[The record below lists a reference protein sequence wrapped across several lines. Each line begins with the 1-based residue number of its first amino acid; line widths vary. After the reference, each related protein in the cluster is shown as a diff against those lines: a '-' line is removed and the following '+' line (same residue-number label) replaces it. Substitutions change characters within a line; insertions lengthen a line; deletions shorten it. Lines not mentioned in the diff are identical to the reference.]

1 MPRILLLIVSL
12 AFAWAIVPNLI
23 APVGLEA
30 QAPARMRFEAMDTDR
45 NGEISRAEWRG
56 APRSFQVHDWNG
68 DGKLSGQ
75 EVAIGAQRNT
85 NWEEADH
92 LPNRFERNVSYT
104 TAGFNNLDHNRDRRI
119 TANEWHFD
127 VETFRRVD
135 RNRDGALDQTEFL
148 GQGRDDLRG
157 DNFDDLD
164 FNNNGRVERGEWYG
178 GADVFNELDRNRDG
192 VLSRFEVVGGQDTTG
207 DAWDQFATLDFN
219 RNGSITRDEWHW
231 SPGSFNQRDTN
242 RDGML
247 SQREFQVS
255 GGAPGAV
262 ATSGRSRTVHVNSQY
277 RWTDTGIDVMAG
289 QNVTLDASGTIIMS
303 DNAQD
308 TASPAGSTSGR
319 RAPDAPIINQPA
331 GALLARIGNYGP
343 VFVGNR
349 QSFNAPVSGRLYFGV
364 NDDHLPDNRGE
375 FIVQVTTR

>member
-12 AFAWAIVPNLI
+12 AFAWAIVPNLV
-23 APVGLEA
+23 APVDLEA

-92 LPNRFERNVSYT
+92 LPNRFEQNVSYT

-164 FNNNGRVERGEWYG
+164 WNNNGRVERGEWYG

-207 DAWDQFATLDFN
+207 DTWDQFVTLDYN
-219 RNGSITRDEWHW
+219 RNGSIARDEWHW
-231 SPGSFNQRDTN
+231 SPASFNQRDTN
-242 RDGML
+242 RDGIL
-247 SQREFQVS
+247 SRREFDVA

-277 RWTDTGIDVMAG
+277 RWTDTGIDVRAG
-289 QNVTLDASGTIIMS
+289 QNVTLDASGTIVMS
-303 DNAQD
+303 DNGQD
-308 TASPAGSTSGR
+308 TATPAGSTTGR
-319 RAPDAPIINQPA
+319 RANDAPITNQPA

-343 VFVGNR
+343 IFVGTR
-349 QSFNAPVSGRLYFGV
+349 QSFNAPVSGRMYFGV